1 MYSLSKIEPM
11 NIDPEQIRVAICVDE
26 SVNASRGNAQIT
38 MGYVAEEAGK
48 DEEHKFDVQLTSTQT
63 LTPKLT
69 RGMLDGERVTV
80 MSLSAEDARTMRDFQ
95 QRIYQHKAAGIEGE
109 GSFSLRLKDLCLD
122 KALPSGDIPLTL
134 FLKTESHQDYIV
146 FVKYELHDLFSD
158 TDSDI
163 DTIPFCEALDAED
176 V

>member
-80 MSLSAEDARTMRDFQ
+80 MSLSGGR
-95 QRIYQHKAAGIEGE
+95 Y
-109 GSFSLRLKDLCLD
+109 
-122 KALPSGDIPLTL
+122 
-134 FLKTESHQDYIV
+134 
-146 FVKYELHDLFSD
+146 
-158 TDSDI
+158 
-163 DTIPFCEALDAED
+163 
-176 V
+176 